1 MKEPIHPR
9 ILVACLGNIFLGDDG
24 FGCEVARVLAG
35 LQLSE
40 GVTVADFG
48 IRGFDL
54 ASALLEPWD
63 AVVLVDA
70 IERGS
75 PPGTVYILEPAA
87 DSQSPGSEETPD
99 LHTMNPARVLALA
112 RSMGEITADILIVG
126 CEPSDFGVE
135 LEGRMG
141 LSEAVRSAVPRA
153 AEVVVELTARVSRRP
168 MELDS
173 AA

>member
-1 MKEPIHPR
+1 MSESIHPR
-9 ILVACLGNIFLGDDG
+9 ILVACIGNIFLGDDG
-24 FGCEVARVLAG
+24 FGCEVARALAG
-35 LQLSE
+35 TQLPA
-40 GVTVADFG
+40 GVAVADFG

-54 ASALLEPWD
+54 ASALLEPYE

-87 DSQSPGSEETPD
+87 GPQSSGSGVAPD

-112 RSMGEITADILIVG
+112 RSMGEITAGIYIVG

-141 LSEAVRSAVPRA
+141 LSKAVQSAVPRA
-153 AEVVVELTARVSRRP
+153 AEVVLELIARVSRQS
-168 MELDS
+168 MELHS